1 MSIFKKKIKNT
12 FDVAREVGVD
22 ESKIKELKEGDRHI
36 TGETMDK
43 VLQSINKSQVERDV
57 EKFNIFEWY
66 KNTDLKALRKEFGY
80 KNATEVAEAIGIYN
94 SSVSRVENKKYN
106 NVNKAII
113 KLYDFYHDDFNKKV
127 EKDEVQIPTK
137 KEEPLSCSKT
147 KREEIMEWYSGVD
160 IMALRGEYSQKEI
173 SSLVGIPQ
181 PSWCALEKQPAIRCT
196 RNIIKLYDYFHKDIT
211 AKDENHVEHNSEEVK
226 TDEKDIIAESQNINN
241 SEDLIF
247 DGLVETGNL
256 TTCDDRDKKDLIEL
270 SKYADEL
277 KNRVEE
283 QNKEIDRLTRQ
294 VHCYEKLID
303 RL

>member
-1 MSIFKKKIKNT
+1 M
-12 FDVAREVGVD
+12 E
-22 ESKIKELKEGDRHI
+22 
-36 TGETMDK
+36 K
-43 VLQSINKSQVERDV
+43 VLQSINRSQVERDV

-80 KNATEVAEAIGIYN
+80 KNATEVAEALGIYN

-127 EKDEVQIPTK
+127 EKDEVQIPVK
-137 KEEPLSCSKT
+137 KGKPLSCSKT
-147 KREEIMEWYSGVD
+147 KREEIMKWYSNID
-160 IMALRGEYSQKEI
+160 IMALRGECSQQEI

-181 PSWCALEKQPAIRCT
+181 SSWCALEKQPAVRCT
-196 RNIIKLYDYFHKDIT
+196 KNIIKLYDYFHNDIT
-211 AKDENHVEHNSEEVK
+211 AKDENRMEHNSKETKSVEENNLSFDKNVIVEDN
-226 TDEKDIIAESQNINN
+226 DEKDLIN
-241 SEDLIF
+241 
-247 DGLVETGNL
+247 
-256 TTCDDRDKKDLIEL
+256 L
-270 SKYADEL
+270 SKYVNEL
-277 KNRVEE
+277 ENRIEE

>member
-1 MSIFKKKIKNT
+1 MSIFKRKIKNT

-36 TGETMDK
+36 TGETMEK

-80 KNATEVAEAIGIYN
+80 KNATEVAEALGIYN

-127 EKDEVQIPTK
+127 EKDEVQIPVK
-137 KEEPLSCSKT
+137 KEKPLSCSKT
-147 KREEIMEWYSGVD
+147 KREEIMKWYSNID
-160 IMALRGEYSQKEI
+160 IMALRGECSQQEI

-181 PSWCALEKQPAIRCT
+181 SSWCALEKQPAVRCT
-196 RNIIKLYDYFHKDIT
+196 KNIIKLYDYFHKDIT
-211 AKDENHVEHNSEEVK
+211 AKDENCMEHNSEETKSV
-226 TDEKDIIAESQNINN
+226 EENN
-241 SEDLIF
+241 LSFDKNVIVED
-247 DGLVETGNL
+247 N
-256 TTCDDRDKKDLIEL
+256 DKKDLTE
-270 SKYADEL
+270 YVDEL
-277 KNRVEE
+277 ENYIEKQRE
-283 QNKEIDRLTRQ
+283 EIDRLTRQ

>member
-57 EKFNIFEWY
+57 EKLNIFEWY
-66 KNTDLKALRKEFGY
+66 KTTDLKALRKEFGY
-80 KNATEVAEAIGIYN
+80 KNAKEVADVLGIYN

-127 EKDEVQIPTK
+127 EKDEVQIPAK
-137 KEEPLSCSKT
+137 KEKPLSYSKT
-147 KREEIMEWYSGVD
+147 KREEVMEWYSGID
-160 IMALRGEYSQKEI
+160 LMALRGEYSQKEI

-181 PSWCALEKQPAIRCT
+181 SSWCALEKQPAVKCT

-211 AKDENHVEHNSEEVK
+211 AKDENHVEHK
-226 TDEKDIIAESQNINN
+226 IQNMNN
-241 SEDLIF
+241 SEDSILE
-247 DGLVETGNL
+247 GLVETRNF
-256 TTCDDRDKKDLIEL
+256 TTCDDMDEKDLTEL
-270 SKYADEL
+270 SEYADKL